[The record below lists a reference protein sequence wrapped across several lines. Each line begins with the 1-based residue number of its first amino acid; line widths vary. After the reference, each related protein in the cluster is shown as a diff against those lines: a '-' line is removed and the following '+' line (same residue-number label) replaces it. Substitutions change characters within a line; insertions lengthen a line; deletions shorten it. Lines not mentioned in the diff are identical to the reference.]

1 MKREPKE
8 FGYCR
13 ISKPSQKISRQVE
26 NISKAYPNAEI
37 IEEAYTGTKV
47 QGRKAFEKLLDTVEA
62 GDTIIFDSVSRMSR
76 NAEEGFTTYKQL
88 FDKGVNLIFLKEP
101 NINTEVYRAA
111 LDKAVQV
118 EIDTEDNDA
127 NELVTGIFAAV
138 NRFMWRLADRQ
149 IQLAFEQAQKEVDD
163 LHTRTSEGLREA
175 KKKGKRIGTE
185 KGRKLTTKK
194 SIKAKEFIRKRNKNF
209 GGDLTNE
216 ETWKLCGISKMT
228 FYKYQNEL
236 IAEMNQVQET

>member
-13 ISKPSQKISRQVE
+13 ISKQSQKISRQVE

-127 NELVTGIFAAV
+127 NELVAGIFAAV

-163 LHTRTSEGLREA
+163 LHTRTSEG
-175 KKKGKRIGTE
+175 
-185 KGRKLTTKK
+185 
-194 SIKAKEFIRKRNKNF
+194 
-209 GGDLTNE
+209 
-216 ETWKLCGISKMT
+216 
-228 FYKYQNEL
+228 
-236 IAEMNQVQET
+236 